1 MRSQVTAFVSRRW
14 RVPSGA
20 VSVAIERL
28 HGGLESAVAR
38 AYIRYE
44 RPRADQPSRLVI
56 KALHGRLAREADV
69 YDALRRHMSRP
80 PTALARSSE
89 LVYNTSGALRLG
101 PPASTAESCSPPR
114 AESGRSNE
122 PQSRPPVSTWAWRT
136 STTRVSI
143 RAISRVI
150 RTTPACRPR
159 DPDAL

>member
-1 MRSQVTAFVSRRW
+1 MRSQVTPFVSRRW
-14 RVPSGA
+14 RVPRGA

-69 YDALRRHMSRP
+69 YDALRVTWPSADRP
-80 PTALARSSE
+80 GAEQRARVQHVRCAAAGAAREHRGELFAAPRGERKVERAAEPSSG
-89 LVYNTSGALRLG
+89 VYVGVAHEHD
-101 PPASTAESCSPPR
+101 ASLHT
-114 AESGRSNE
+114 GH
-122 PQSRPPVSTWAWRT
+122 
-136 STTRVSI
+136 
-143 RAISRVI
+143 SRVI
-150 RTTPACRPR
+150 RTRPACRPR